1 MRNHDCCTRTI
12 YVLLVEDEETN
23 NCLKSINDAYN
34 WIRNWTPQLYSNFLY
49 IVHMNT
55 ENLQILQC
63 HWFWYQD
70 KTTYRTEHK
79 SDKEEIHGCLNP
91 SDKNKWKTSES
102 CLKVDNQF
110 CKNWMPP
117 SINKFTNL
125 QWLDQLL
132 WLWYMN
138 GGTNL
143 ICTIYG
149 MLRNV
154 NLYNTKQVLNQRFR
168 ITQLCFLDYTS
179 QRFHASLFFNWAD
192 KRVGEGDQQ

>member
-1 MRNHDCCTRTI
+1 MRKHDCCTRTI

-23 NCLKSINDAYN
+23 NCLKSINDGYN

-49 IVHMNT
+49 
-55 ENLQILQC
+55 NLYIWTRKTFKYFKC
-63 HWFWYQD
+63 HWFWYMAAWI
-70 KTTYRTEHK
+70 
-79 SDKEEIHGCLNP
+79 SSP

-102 CLKVDNQF
+102 CLKVDNRF

-143 ICTIYG
+143 ICTING

-168 ITQLCFLDYTS
+168 ITQLCFLDYTGQS
-179 QRFHASLFFNWAD
+179 
-192 KRVGEGDQQ
+192 